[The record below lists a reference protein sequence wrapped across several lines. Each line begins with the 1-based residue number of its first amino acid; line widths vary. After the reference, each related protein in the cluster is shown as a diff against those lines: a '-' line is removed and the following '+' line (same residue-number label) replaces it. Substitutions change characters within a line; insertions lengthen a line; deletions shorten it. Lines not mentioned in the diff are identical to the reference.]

1 MLSNTFA
8 CPLQVVW
15 VLLVLLV
22 PLVLQVLAPRHRS

>member
-1 MLSNTFA
+1 MLSQTFA

-22 PLVLQVLAPRHRS
+22 LLVLQVLAPRHRN

>member
-1 MLSNTFA
+1 MLSQTFA

-22 PLVLQVLAPRHRS
+22 LLVLRVLAPRHRN

>member
-1 MLSNTFA
+1 MLSKTFA

-22 PLVLQVLAPRHRS
+22 LLVLQVLAPRHRS